1 MRVSVGWAV
10 LLTVGFAG
18 TALAQGAG
26 APPRISVAPVHGDK
40 NNAVG
45 SQVNA
50 ALCKVYD
57 CVPFAA
63 VSTKK
68 KPDWKKAKKAG
79 VAAIFTTTIT
89 KSRKGYTA
97 GVALLMGPSRPK
109 QTWNLPLTS
118 HRNLSGA
125 ELKQVVR
132 ESGPSLGLAEDV
144 GGAAAIAAT
153 ESARTP
159 APPVASN
166 TPSSPMST
174 EPPPPET
181 MPILPPPGASGPG
194 DRTLADTPVTVDA
207 TPSTNVAGVRGQP
220 LFTIEVGGDFLNRYL
235 SYTPDG
241 TPLLLTY
248 KANLIAMLYAGI
260 EFFPFAK
267 TGSFLAGLGIFGNY
281 TFSLGLKSQQPT
293 GGNGTQDSSSFSMLS
308 AGLEARIRPIKYSDF
323 AIVIP
328 VAFRTYQFAV
338 DNAAVDFPRLPTQH
352 LVGLSAGLKL
362 EIPLGSWFVILL
374 GGDYV
379 FWFQQRQL
387 IANSNPTYFPSGSAG
402 ALELE
407 LGFGIYI
414 VGPLSVRLLGQYAN
428 TSYSLNT
435 DPTVPY
441 SATGASDRLFG
452 GRATVRLEF

>member
-1 MRVSVGWAV
+1 MRVSVRWAV
-10 LLTVGFAG
+10 LLTVGFATG
-18 TALAQGAG
+18 ALAQGAG

-45 SQVNA
+45 SQLNG
-50 ALCKVYD
+50 ALCKVYE
-57 CVPFAA
+57 CVPFAN

-68 KPDWKKAKKAG
+68 RPDWKKAKKAG

-97 GVALLMGPSRPK
+97 GVALLTGPSKPK
-109 QTWNLPLTS
+109 QAWNLPLTS
-118 HRNLSGA
+118 HRNLSGT

-132 ESGPSLGLAEDV
+132 ESGPSLGLSEDI
-144 GGAAAIAAT
+144 GGAASIAGT
-153 ESARTP
+153 ESARAP
-159 APPVASN
+159 APPVAGN

-174 EPPPPET
+174 EPPPET
-181 MPILPPPGASGPG
+181 MPVLPPPGAPGPG
-194 DRTLADTPVTVDA
+194 ERTLADTPVTVDA

-220 LFTIEVGGDFLNRYL
+220 FFTFEVGGDFLNRYL

-248 KANLIAMLYAGI
+248 KANLIGMLYAGI
-260 EFFPFAK
+260 ELFPFSK
-267 TGSFLAGLGIFGNY
+267 TGTFLAGLGIFGNY
-281 TFSLGLKSQQPT
+281 TFSLGLKSQQPA
-293 GGNGTQDSSSFSMLS
+293 GGNGAQDTSSFSMLS
-308 AGLEARIRPIKYSDF
+308 AGLEARIRPVKYSDF
-323 AIVIP
+323 AITIP

-338 DNAAVDFPRLPTQH
+338 DNAAADFPHLPTQS
-352 LVGLSAGLKL
+352 LVGLSVGLKL

-387 IANSNPTYFPSGSAG
+387 IGNSNPTYFPSGSAG

-407 LGFGIYI
+407 AGFAIYI
-414 VGPLSVRLLGQYAN
+414 VGPLSVRLLGQYSN
-428 TSYSLNT
+428 TNYSLNA
-435 DPTVPY
+435 DPTGTY

>member
-1 MRVSVGWAV
+1 MRVFVRWAV
-10 LLTVGFAG
+10 LATVGLA
-18 TALAQGAG
+18 TAALAQGAG
-26 APPRISVAPVHGDK
+26 TPPKISVAPVHGDK

-45 SQVNA
+45 SQLNA

-57 CVPFAA
+57 CVPFAK
-63 VSTKK
+63 VSTNK
-68 KPDWKKAKKAG
+68 KPDWKKAKRAG
-79 VAAIFTTTIT
+79 VAAVITTSIT
-89 KSRKGYTA
+89 RTKKGYTA

-109 QTWNLPLTS
+109 QTWSLPLTS

-125 ELKQVVR
+125 ELKQVVH
-132 ESGPSLGLAEDV
+132 ETGPSLGLSEDV

-159 APPVASN
+159 PAPVASN
-166 TPSSPMST
+166 TPSSPMAT

-181 MPILPPPGASGPG
+181 MPILPPPGGPG

-220 LFTIEVGGDFLNRYL
+220 LFTVEVGGDFLNRYL

-248 KANLIAMLYAGI
+248 KANLIGMGYAGI
-260 EFFPFAK
+260 ELFPFAK

-293 GGNGTQDSSSFSMLS
+293 GGNGASDASSFTMLS
-308 AGLEARIRPIKYSDF
+308 AGLQARIRPIRYSDF

-328 VAFRTYQFAV
+328 VAFRTYHFAV
-338 DNAAVDFPRLPTQH
+338 DNAAADFPHLPTQS
-352 LVGLSAGLKL
+352 LVGGSAGLKL
-362 EIPLGSWFVILL
+362 EIPLGSWFVLL
-374 GGDYV
+374 FGADYV
-379 FWFQQRQL
+379 IWFQQRQL

-407 LGFGIYI
+407 AGFGIYI
-414 VGPLSVRLLGQYAN
+414 IGPLSIRLLAQYSSTN
-428 TSYSLNT
+428 YSLDV
-435 DPTVPY
+435 DPTGTY
-441 SATGASDRLFG
+441 SATGATDRLFG